1 MASHR
6 RQHDL
11 GGFIMTAVL
20 SAQNAQ
26 GEGLDAARLLV
37 RLKLTL
43 LKNSMFAS
51 KWKRIGSLSFLSA
64 SLIGSIFT
72 ASRLASSIRTSG
84 IDAGAGRATSSLG
97 NIVVTTTALF
107 AIWVFGPLLVGGV
120 DESLDPTR
128 LALLPL
134 TPREMRRGLVV
145 GSLIGTLPVGTVIA
159 LSGAIIGQ
167 PASMIAMISA
177 LGIATTLLLLCLGAS
192 RALAVALAYASRSR
206 RGKDLAMLLASL
218 GAAALFLGTQAVRF
232 FGEGTRN
239 AIIKWLRV
247 LPSGQLAV
255 ALTELQAGQT
265 GRALLRTL
273 PWLVVAALLIRLWL
287 RGMDRLLVDGERV
300 VHVRATQDH
309 SALAIVPRVL
319 RRWAKHPSVIM
330 ASKDLRYLARSP
342 QRRSSLIVT
351 VVIGTMFALLQ
362 SMRFAGGTD
371 LAVLGAPIA
380 VLFGIH
386 ATNNLL
392 GTDAPALWIDQTAG
406 IGLRQQLI
414 ARGLAATP
422 NLIVP
427 TILAAGVLT
436 ILNGGLRAFFVIVAL
451 SLTCWGLPLG
461 IGSVVSVIAPF
472 SQPDVG
478 NPHANRRASSG
489 RGGLV
494 SVMAVVGICSLG
506 VSAIPVVLFVG
517 IAWSLPSAPLA
528 MVAAVIAST
537 LWSIFIWRV
546 GLRLALRVVRG
557 RELNLFAE
565 LGSRGALT

>member
-1 MASHR
+1 
-6 RQHDL
+6 
-11 GGFIMTAVL
+11 MTAL
-20 SAQNAQ
+20 LAPRRPSDD
-26 GEGLDAARLLV
+26 GLDAARLLV

-43 LKNSMFAS
+43 LKNSMFAT
-51 KWKRIGSLSFLSA
+51 KWKRIGSLAFLAA
-64 SLIGSIFT
+64 SLAGSIFT
-72 ASRLASSIRTSG
+72 ASRLASSIRASG
-84 IDAGAGRATSSLG
+84 LDAGASRATASLG

-145 GSLIGTLPVGTVIA
+145 GSLIGTLPIGTVVA

-167 PASMIAMISA
+167 PASPVAMISA
-177 LGIATTLLLLCLGAS
+177 LGIAVTLLLLCLGAS

-239 AIIKWLRV
+239 AIIKWLRI
-247 LPSGQLAV
+247 LPSGQLAM

-265 GRALLRTL
+265 AKALLRTL
-273 PWLVVAALLIRLWL
+273 PWAVVAALLVRLWL

-309 SALAIVPRVL
+309 SALALVPRAL
-319 RRWAKHPSVIM
+319 RRWASHPSVIM

-392 GTDAPALWIDQTAG
+392 GTDAPALWIDQSAG

-436 ILNGGLRAFFVIVAL
+436 VLNGGLRAFFVIVVL
-451 SLTCWGLPLG
+451 SFTCWGIPLG
-461 IGSVVSVIAPF
+461 VGSVVSVIAPF

-478 NPHANRRASSG
+478 NPHANRRASTG

-494 SVMAVVGICSLG
+494 SIMAVVGICSLG
-506 VSAIPVVLFVG
+506 IAALPVMVAVS
-517 IAWSLPSAPLA
+517 IAWVNPELPLI
-528 MVAAVIAST
+528 MVASIVLST

-557 RELNLFAE
+557 RELKLFAE

>member
-1 MASHR
+1 
-6 RQHDL
+6 
-11 GGFIMTAVL
+11 MTAVL
-20 SAQNAQ
+20 ASRRTS
-26 GEGLDAARLLV
+26 EDGLEAARLLV

-43 LKNSMFAS
+43 LKNSMFAT
-51 KWKRIGSLSFLSA
+51 KWKRIGSLTFLTA
-64 SLIGSIFT
+64 SLAGSIFT
-72 ASRLASSIRTSG
+72 ASRLASSIRSSG
-84 IDAGAGRATSSLG
+84 LDAGASRSTTSLG
-97 NIVVTTTALF
+97 NIVVTATALF

-145 GSLIGTLPVGTVIA
+145 GSLIGTLPIGTVVA

-167 PASMIAMISA
+167 PASPVAMASA
-177 LGIATTLLLLCLGAS
+177 LGIAITLLLLCLGAS

-239 AIIKWLRV
+239 AIIKWLRI

-255 ALTELQAGQT
+255 ALAELQAGQT
-265 GRALLRTL
+265 GKALLRTL
-273 PWLVVAALLIRLWL
+273 PWAVVAGLLIRLWL

-300 VHVRATQDH
+300 VHVRATQNH
-309 SALAIVPRVL
+309 SSLALVPRAL

-392 GTDAPALWIDQTAG
+392 GTDAPALWIDQSAG
-406 IGLRQQLI
+406 IGLRQQLV

-436 ILNGGLRAFFVIVAL
+436 VLNGGLRAFFVIVVL
-451 SLTCWGLPLG
+451 SLTCWGIPLG
-461 IGSVVSVIAPF
+461 VGSVVSVIAPF

-478 NPHANRRASSG
+478 NPHANRRASTG

-494 SVMAVVGICSLG
+494 SIMAVVGICSLG
-506 VSAIPVVLFVG
+506 IAALPVMVAVS
-517 IAWSLPSAPLA
+517 IAWVNPELPLL
-528 MVAAVIAST
+528 MIASITLST
-537 LWSIFIWRV
+537 LWSIVIWRL

>member
-1 MASHR
+1 
-6 RQHDL
+6 
-11 GGFIMTAVL
+11 
-20 SAQNAQ
+20 
-26 GEGLDAARLLV
+26 
-37 RLKLTL
+37 
-43 LKNSMFAS
+43 
-51 KWKRIGSLSFLSA
+51 
-64 SLIGSIFT
+64 
-72 ASRLASSIRTSG
+72 
-84 IDAGAGRATSSLG
+84 
-97 NIVVTTTALF
+97 
-107 AIWVFGPLLVGGV
+107 
-120 DESLDPTR
+120 
-128 LALLPL
+128 
-134 TPREMRRGLVV
+134 
-145 GSLIGTLPVGTVIA
+145 
-159 LSGAIIGQ
+159 
-167 PASMIAMISA
+167 
-177 LGIATTLLLLCLGAS
+177 
-192 RALAVALAYASRSR
+192 
-206 RGKDLAMLLASL
+206 MLLASL

-232 FGEGTRN
+232 FGEQTRN
-239 AIIKWLRV
+239 AIIKWLRI

-255 ALTELQAGQT
+255 ALTELQAGHT
-265 GRALLRTL
+265 AKALLRTL
-273 PWLVVAALLIRLWL
+273 PWLFVAVVLIRLWL

-300 VHVRATQDH
+300 VHVRAAQDH
-309 SALAIVPRVL
+309 SALALVPRAL

-351 VVIGTMFALLQ
+351 IVIGTMFALLQ

-392 GTDAPALWIDQTAG
+392 GTDAPALWIDQSAG
-406 IGLRQQLI
+406 IGLRQQLV

-436 ILNGGLRAFFVIVAL
+436 ILNGGLRAFFVIVVL
-451 SLTCWGLPLG
+451 SLTCWGIPLG

-494 SVMAVVGICSLG
+494 SIMAVVGICSLG
-506 VSAIPVVLFVG
+506 ICTLPV
-517 IAWSLPSAPLA
+517 
-528 MVAAVIAST
+528 MVAVSVAWVNPGQPLLMIAAVTIST
-537 LWSIFIWRV
+537 LWSVIVWRV

-557 RELNLFAE
+557 RELNLFAQ